1 LFAIGIIGTG
11 LLAIPALAGSAAY
24 AVAEAFGWKNSLGL
38 APWRAP
44 GFYVIIAAATLMGC
58 FGALLPIN
66 PIRML
71 VWSAVFNG
79 IVAVP
84 LMAGMMV
91 VVTSRKIMGNFA
103 ASRLLAAFGWLAT
116 LFMGAVV
123 AAFFLASVTS

>member
-1 LFAIGIIGTG
+1 
-11 LLAIPALAGSAAY
+11 
-24 AVAEAFGWKNSLGL
+24 
-38 APWRAP
+38 
-44 GFYVIIAAATLMGC
+44 
-58 FGALLPIN
+58 
-66 PIRML
+66 ML

-103 ASRLLAAFGWLAT
+103 ASPLLAAFGWLAA

-123 AAFFLASVTS
+123 VAFFVASVTG

>member
-1 LFAIGIIGTG
+1 
-11 LLAIPALAGSAAY
+11 
-24 AVAEAFGWKNSLGL
+24 
-38 APWRAP
+38 
-44 GFYVIIAAATLMGC
+44 
-58 FGALLPIN
+58 LLPIN

-91 VVTSRKIMGNFA
+91 VVTNRKIMGEYG

-116 LFMGAVV
+116 AFMGLVV
-123 AAFFLASVTS
+123 AAFFYASVTG